1 MSEAI
6 IAELGL
12 GEAVGECVAK
22 GLDLARVDEVD
33 AIAFSPTFAVKRRR
47 ITATQPAHEAMIA
60 FIEECELE
68 GVFARGEAVGEL
80 AYCGTWTS

>member
-1 MSEAI
+1 MSEAV

-12 GEAVGECVAK
+12 GEAVGECLAK

-33 AIAFSPTFAVKRRR
+33 TIAFSPTFAVKRRW
-47 ITATQPAHEAMIA
+47 ITATQPTYEAMIA

-68 GVFARGEAVGEL
+68 GVFA
-80 AYCGTWTS
+80 